1 MQSYSEKYTG
11 NREFW
16 KTIKP
21 YFSNKEFNSNK
32 YLLFEKDVLVS
43 NKGKIAKKFN
53 EPFINISLKLKLR
66 SCPGSS
72 NKCNTIDKLIEKP
85 KFHYRILKIKQTF
98 YEELV
103 TENKRII
110 KNGLET
116 ISYPASELLS
126 LLPKETN

>member
-1 MQSYSEKYTG
+1 MQSYSEKYNG

-98 YEELV
+98 KSLSLINARPNNYNLR
-103 TENKRII
+103 NSI
-110 KNGLET
+110 KNW
-116 ISYPASELLS
+116 
-126 LLPKETN
+126 